1 MATQGLANNVY
12 VQQPEMMKKKKKTSE
27 KKRKNER
34 KNFMANTKWFAA
46 AIVFHFEWRANKK
59 HKWRTSKMVR
69 MLPQVIFATQV
80 LRQEC
85 RVQKDGIESYRAH
98 TGWALVPRLSKT
110 NFSSEF
116 IYSIAHNSVLAVF
129 WLLISPLRMVMMMD
143 GMQHHHICSTHL
155 PIDLG
160 YNRLI

>member
-1 MATQGLANNVY
+1 MGRWVWQIMFMFNSRRWWRRRRRKHRKN
-12 VQQPEMMKKKKKTSE
+12 
-27 KKRKNER
+27 RKNER
-34 KNFMANTKWFAA
+34 KNFMANSKWFAA
-46 AIVFHFEWRANKK
+46 AIVFRFEWRTNNNKNWG
-59 HKWRTSKMVR
+59 HRKWFGCCRQSYSLLKFWGKNVGFGKMVSIR
-69 MLPQVIFATQV
+69 T
-80 LRQEC
+80 
-85 RVQKDGIESYRAH
+85 
-98 TGWALVPRLSKT
+98 VPILAGLAQRLSKT

-129 WLLISPLRMVMMMD
+129 WLLISPLRMVVMMD